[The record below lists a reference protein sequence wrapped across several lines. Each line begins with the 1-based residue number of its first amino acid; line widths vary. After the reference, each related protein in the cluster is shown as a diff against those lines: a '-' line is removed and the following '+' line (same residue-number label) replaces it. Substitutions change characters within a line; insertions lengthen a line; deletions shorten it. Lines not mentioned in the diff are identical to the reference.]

1 MAELLAISWLQ
12 SDTMIKEM
20 IKMKMNTIFIRKAV
34 NYEELFNDTKEM
46 IRKFGGKIEKVEI
59 EKIIEM
65 TKEEF
70 DGFKSDLL
78 KDQEFIKD
86 NKDFSIFLVKE
97 QGTKDERGI
106 IVDTQGYNYPRY
118 TGLSIIEEEFYKC
131 NRCGNYFIGEP
142 AVSRKDNKS
151 EVCSKCG
158 IEEALE
164 NFKHKDIIEYCLSL
178 QEKADKFG
186 VEITVKTPD
195 GYERTV
201 RPINKVRAKG

>member
-1 MAELLAISWLQ
+1 MAELLAISGFQ
-12 SDTMIKEM
+12 SDTVIKEM

-118 TGLSIIEEEFYKC
+118 TGLSIIEEEFHKC

-158 IEEALE
+158 MEEALE
-164 NFKHKDIIEYCLSL
+164 DYEHRDILTYCREL
-178 QEKADKFG
+178 QEKANELG
-186 VEITVKTPD
+186 IEITIKTKK
-195 GYERTV
+195 GFEREII
-201 RPINKVRAKG
+201 PSK

>member
-1 MAELLAISWLQ
+1 MLL
-12 SDTMIKEM
+12 DYYT
-20 IKMKMNTIFIRKAV
+20 
-34 NYEELFNDTKEM
+34 Y
-46 IRKFGGKIEKVEI
+46 
-59 EKIIEM
+59 
-65 TKEEF
+65 
-70 DGFKSDLL
+70 
-78 KDQEFIKD
+78 

-118 TGLSIIEEEFYKC
+118 TGLSIIEEEFHKC

-164 NFKHKDIIEYCLSL
+164 NFKYKDIIEYCLSL

-186 VEITVKTPD
+186 IEITVKTSD
-195 GYERTV
+195 GYERKV
-201 RPINKVRAKG
+201 RPNK